1 MKTAYMDKTILKGLT
16 SLTPLSSKAIDNLNA
31 SFFPVIQT
39 SLSESGSIQCLI
51 QLTGE
56 GKIGIF
62 ELDIELYNRLPTYDQ
77 DTKESVVA
85 PRAKRGRPKRV
96 QEELG

>member
-16 SLTPLSSKAIDNLNA
+16 PLTPLDPKMINNLED
-31 SFFPVIQT
+31 SFFPVVQTMMT
-39 SLSESGSIQCLI
+39 SLGNIQCLV

-62 ELDIELYNRLPTYDQ
+62 ELAIELYNRLPTYDQ

-85 PRAKRGRPKRV
+85 PRAKRGRPNKV
-96 QEELG
+96 QEELA

>member
-16 SLTPLSSKAIDNLNA
+16 PLTPLDPTAIDDLDA
-31 SFFPVIQT
+31 RFFPVIQT
-39 SLSESGSIQCLI
+39 SLSESGNIQCI
-51 QLTGE
+51 VQLTE

-62 ELDIELYNRLPTYDQ
+62 ELAIELYNRLPTYDQ

-85 PRAKRGRPKRV
+85 PRAKRGRPNKV
-96 QEELG
+96 QEELA